1 MIGTPSALPD
11 VTGSLNAWQQ
21 GDPQALSQVMP
32 QVYGRLRRLAQS
44 YFQNERADHTL
55 QPTALVHEAFMRLER
70 QRQGVWRSRAH
81 FFAIAA
87 TVMRRILVDHARGR
101 VVAKRGRGE
110 AVLPLEEARHVP
122 VLQHEAK
129 EDLLALDAALRRLE
143 ALDPMQARLVELRY
157 FGGLNIRETAAVL
170 GVTSRTVKRR
180 WQTARFWLYRELG
193 GSSSLL

>member
-1 MIGTPSALPD
+1 MIELRSARSD
-11 VTGSLNAWQQ
+11 VTASLNAWQQ
-21 GDPQALSQVMP
+21 GNPQALSEVMP

-55 QPTALVHEAFMRLER
+55 QPTALVHEAFMRLEC
-70 QRQGVWRSRAH
+70 QRQGAWRSRSH

-87 TVMRRILVDHARGR
+87 TVMRRILVDYARGR
-101 VVAKRGRGE
+101 AVAKRGRGE
-110 AVLPLEEARHVP
+110 AALPLEEARHVP
-122 VLQHEAK
+122 ALQGEAK
-129 EDLLALDAALRRLE
+129 ENLLALDAALRGLE

-157 FGGLNIRETAAVL
+157 FGGLNVNETAAVL

-193 GSSSLL
+193 GSALL